1 MISDQPADAH
11 SHLENLFPR
20 IAQALT
26 EKWGTPDVEA
36 YLAEIMMDKRG
47 TRKGFPSEVL
57 EELMLIDTILWEL
70 SDTRKRFLPTPDDS
84 DFAFGGS

>member
-1 MISDQPADAH
+1 MISNPPADTH
-11 SHLENLFPR
+11 SHLENLFPH

-26 EKWGTPDVEA
+26 EKWGTPDAET
-36 YLAEIMMDKRG
+36 YLADLMLDKRG
-47 TRKGFPSEVL
+47 SRKGFPPEVA

-70 SDTRKRFLPTPDDS
+70 SDTRKRFLSTPDDS

>member
-26 EKWGTPDVEA
+26 EKWGTPDVET
-36 YLAEIMMDKRG
+36 YLADLMIDNRG
-47 TRKGFPSEVL
+47 TRKGFPFEVV
-57 EELMLIDTILWEL
+57 EELILIDTILWEL
-70 SDTRKRFLPTPDDS
+70 SDTRKRFLSTADDS